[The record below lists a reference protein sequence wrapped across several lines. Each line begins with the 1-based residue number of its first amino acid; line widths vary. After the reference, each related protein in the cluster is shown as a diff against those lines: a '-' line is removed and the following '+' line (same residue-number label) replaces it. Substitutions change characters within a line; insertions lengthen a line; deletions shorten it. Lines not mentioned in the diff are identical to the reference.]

1 MSTIDR
7 RGFIRSAGGLA
18 LALGAGVGVGACATP
33 VGRAAPGRVVV
44 IGGGFGGATAAKY
57 LKKWEPRLEVT
68 LVERN
73 QNFVSC
79 PISNLVL
86 AGVKRIED
94 ITLAYDGLARYG
106 VRLVRDEAVAIDVDK
121 REVRLAKGDPLPWD
135 RLVVAPGIDF
145 LYEQIPGL
153 NNADARQ
160 QVLHAWKAGAQTVAL
175 RKRLEELP
183 DGGVFAISIPKAP
196 YRCPPGPYERAS
208 VVAHYFKQHK
218 PRSKVL
224 ILDGNPEITSKKA
237 LFLQAWEERYKGI
250 IEYRPDSVLQDFDVR
265 ANVGKFEFESVRA
278 ELFNVTPPQRSG
290 LIASPFANV
299 GGRWAGV
306 DFRSF
311 ESTAVPGVHLIGDAI
326 ATAPGM
332 PKSGFMANNH
342 AKVAA
347 DAVIASLTGLEP
359 NPTPIIANTCY
370 SFVSDRDV
378 VHVASIHKFD
388 TQENTLLPVKGAGG
402 LSAVANDLEGK
413 YALAWARNIWAD
425 ALT

>member
-1 MSTIDR
+1 MSKIDR
-7 RGFIRSAGGLA
+7 RGFIKAAGGMTA
-18 LALGAGVGVGACATP
+18 ALGAGLGVSACANL
-33 VGRAAPGRVVV
+33 VGRAPLGRVVV

-86 AGVKRIED
+86 AGVKQIED
-94 ITLAYDGLARYG
+94 ITIAYDGLAKYG
-106 VRLVRDEAVAIDVDK
+106 VRLVRDEAVAIDLEK
-121 REVRLAKGDPLPWD
+121 REVRLAQHDPLVWD
-135 RLVVAPGIDF
+135 RLIVAPGIDF
-145 LYEQIPGL
+145 LYDQIPGL
-153 NNADARQ
+153 DNADAQ
-160 QVLHAWKAGAQTVAL
+160 QRILHAWKAGAQTVAL
-175 RKRLEELP
+175 RKRLEQLP
-183 DGGVFAISIPKAP
+183 DGGVFALTIPRLP

-208 VVAHYFKQHK
+208 VIANYFKQHK
-218 PRSKVL
+218 PRAKVL
-224 ILDGNPEITSKKA
+224 ILDGNPDVVAKKA
-237 LFLQAWEERYKGI
+237 LFQQAWEERYKGI
-250 IEYRPDSVLQDFDVR
+250 IEYRPNSVLQDFDVR
-265 ANVGKFEFESVRA
+265 RNVAKLEFEDVRA
-278 ELFNVTPPQRSG
+278 DLFNVIPPQRSG
-290 LIASPFANV
+290 RIAAPLANV

-306 DFRSF
+306 NFRTF
-311 ESTAVPGVHLIGDAI
+311 ESTAASGVHVIGDAT
-326 ATAPGM
+326 ASAPGM

-347 DAVIASLTGLEP
+347 DAVIASLSGLAP

-378 VHVASIHKFD
+378 VHVASVHKFD

-402 LSAVANDLEGK
+402 LSAVANDLEGR

>member
-1 MSTIDR
+1 MNTIDR
-7 RGFIRSAGGLA
+7 RGFIKASAGLA
-18 LALGAGVGVGACATP
+18 AALGAGLGAGACATP
-33 VGRAAPGRVVV
+33 VGRASLGRVVV

-68 LVERN
+68 LLERN

-86 AGVKRIED
+86 AGVKQIED
-94 ITLAYDGLARYG
+94 ITIAYDGLAKYG
-106 VRLVRDEAVAIDVDK
+106 VRLLRDEAVAIDVDK

-135 RLVVAPGIDF
+135 RLIVAPGIDF
-145 LYEQIPGL
+145 LYDQIPGL
-153 NNADARQ
+153 DSVEAQQ

-208 VVAHYFKQHK
+208 VIANYFKQHK
-218 PRSKVL
+218 PRAKVL
-224 ILDGNPEITSKKA
+224 ILDGNPDITSKKA

-250 IEYRPDSVLQDFDVR
+250 IEYRPNSVLQDFDLRGNVAKLEFDTVR
-265 ANVGKFEFESVRA
+265 AD
-278 ELFNVTPPQRSG
+278 LFNVIPPQRSG
-290 LIASPFANV
+290 RIATPLANV

-311 ESTAVPGVHLIGDAI
+311 ESTAVPGVHVIGDAT
-326 ATAPGM
+326 ASAPGM

-347 DAVIASLTGLEP
+347 DAVIASLTGLPP

-378 VHVASIHKFD
+378 VHVASVHKFD

>member
-1 MSTIDR
+1 MNNIDR
-7 RGFIRSAGGLA
+7 RGFLKASAGLAAGL
-18 LALGAGVGVGACATP
+18 GVGAGFGCATP
-33 VGRAAPGRVVV
+33 VGRAPLGRVVV

-57 LKKWEPRLEVT
+57 LKKWEPRLDVT

-86 AGVKRIED
+86 AGVKQIED
-94 ITLAYDGLARYG
+94 IIVAYDGLAKYG
-106 VRLVRDEAVAIDVDK
+106 VRLVRDEALAIDVDK

-135 RLVVAPGIDF
+135 RLIVAPGIDF

-153 NNADARQ
+153 DNAEAQQ
-160 QVLHAWKAGAQTVAL
+160 QVLHSWKAGAQTVAL
-175 RKRLEELP
+175 RKRLEALP

-208 VVAHYFKQHK
+208 VIAHYFKQHK

-224 ILDGNPEITSKKA
+224 ILDGNPDITSKKG

-250 IEYRPDSVLQDFDVR
+250 IEYRANSALLDFDLRGNVAKLEFDNVR
-265 ANVGKFEFESVRA
+265 AD
-278 ELFNVTPPQRSG
+278 LFNVIPPQRSG
-290 LIASPFANV
+290 RIAEPFANV
-299 GGRWAGV
+299 GVRWAGV
-306 DFRSF
+306 DFRTF
-311 ESTAVPGVHLIGDAI
+311 ESTAVPGVHVIGDAT
-326 ATAPGM
+326 AAAPGM

-347 DAVIASLTGLEP
+347 DAVIASLSGLEP
-359 NPTPIIANTCY
+359 NPTPVIANTCY

-378 VHVASIHKFD
+378 VHVASVHKFD

-402 LSAVANDLEGK
+402 LSAVANDIEGQ

-425 ALT
+425 ALA

>member
-1 MSTIDR
+1 MNTIDR
-7 RGFIRSAGGLA
+7 RGFIKASAGLA
-18 LALGAGVGVGACATP
+18 AALGAGLGAGACATP
-33 VGRAAPGRVVV
+33 VGRASLGRVVV
-44 IGGGFGGATAAKY
+44 IGGGFGGATTAKY

-68 LVERN
+68 LLERN

-86 AGVKRIED
+86 AGVKQIED
-94 ITLAYDGLARYG
+94 ITIAYDGLAKYG
-106 VRLVRDEAVAIDVDK
+106 VRLLRDEAVAIDVDK

-135 RLVVAPGIDF
+135 RLIVAPGIDF
-145 LYEQIPGL
+145 LYDQIPGL
-153 NNADARQ
+153 DSVEAQQ

-208 VVAHYFKQHK
+208 VIANYFKQHK
-218 PRSKVL
+218 PRAKVL
-224 ILDGNPEITSKKA
+224 ILDGNPDITSKKA

-250 IEYRPDSVLQDFDVR
+250 IEYRPNSVLQDFDLRGNVAKLEFDTVR
-265 ANVGKFEFESVRA
+265 AD
-278 ELFNVTPPQRSG
+278 LFNVIPPQRSG
-290 LIASPFANV
+290 RIATPLANV

-311 ESTAVPGVHLIGDAI
+311 ESTAVPGVHVIGDAT
-326 ATAPGM
+326 ASAPGM

-347 DAVIASLTGLEP
+347 DAVIASLTGLPP

-378 VHVASIHKFD
+378 VHVASVHKFD

>member
-1 MSTIDR
+1 MNTIDR
-7 RGFIRSAGGLA
+7 RGFIKASAGLA
-18 LALGAGVGVGACATP
+18 AALGAGLGVSACATP
-33 VGRAAPGRVVV
+33 VGRASLGRVVV

-73 QNFVSC
+73 PNFVSC

-86 AGVKRIED
+86 AGVKQIED
-94 ITLAYDGLARYG
+94 ITIAYDGLAKYG

-135 RLVVAPGIDF
+135 RLIVAPGIDF
-145 LYEQIPGL
+145 LYDQIPGL
-153 NNADARQ
+153 DNAEAQQ
-160 QVLHAWKAGAQTVAL
+160 QVLHSWKAGAQTVAL

-208 VVAHYFKQHK
+208 VIANYFKQHK
-218 PRSKVL
+218 PRAKVL
-224 ILDGNPEITSKKA
+224 ILDGNPDITSKKA

-250 IEYRPDSVLQDFDVR
+250 IEYRANSVLQDFDVR
-265 ANVGKFEFESVRA
+265 GNVAKLEFESVRA
-278 ELFNVTPPQRSG
+278 DLFNVIPPQRSG
-290 LIASPFANV
+290 RIAAPLANV

-306 DFRSF
+306 DFRTF
-311 ESTAVPGVHLIGDAI
+311 ESTAVPGVHVIGDAT
-326 ATAPGM
+326 ASAPGM

-347 DAVIASLTGLEP
+347 DAVIASLTGFPP

-378 VHVASIHKFD
+378 VHVASVHKFD

>member
-1 MSTIDR
+1 MNTIDR
-7 RGFIRSAGGLA
+7 RGFIKASAGLA
-18 LALGAGVGVGACATP
+18 AALGAGLGAGACATP
-33 VGRAAPGRVVV
+33 VGRASLGRVVV
-44 IGGGFGGATAAKY
+44 IGGGFGGATTAKY

-68 LVERN
+68 LLERN

-86 AGVKRIED
+86 AGVKQIED
-94 ITLAYDGLARYG
+94 ITIAYDGLAKYG

-135 RLVVAPGIDF
+135 RLIVAPGIDF
-145 LYEQIPGL
+145 LYDQIPGL
-153 NNADARQ
+153 DSVEAQQ

-208 VVAHYFKQHK
+208 VIANYFKQHK
-218 PRSKVL
+218 PRAKVL
-224 ILDGNPEITSKKA
+224 ILDGNPDITSKKA

-250 IEYRPDSVLQDFDVR
+250 IEYRPNSVLQDFDLRGNVAKLEFDTVR
-265 ANVGKFEFESVRA
+265 AD
-278 ELFNVTPPQRSG
+278 LFNVIPPQRSG
-290 LIASPFANV
+290 RIATPLANV

-311 ESTAVPGVHLIGDAI
+311 ESTAVPGVHVIGDAT
-326 ATAPGM
+326 ASAPGM

-347 DAVIASLTGLEP
+347 DAVIASLTGLPP

-378 VHVASIHKFD
+378 VHVASVHKFD

>member
-1 MSTIDR
+1 MNTIDR
-7 RGFIRSAGGLA
+7 RGFIKASAGLA
-18 LALGAGVGVGACATP
+18 AALGAGLGAGACATP
-33 VGRAAPGRVVV
+33 VGRASLGRVVV

-86 AGVKRIED
+86 AGVKQIED
-94 ITLAYDGLARYG
+94 ITIAYDGLAKYG

-135 RLVVAPGIDF
+135 RLIVAPGIDF
-145 LYEQIPGL
+145 LYDQIPGL
-153 NNADARQ
+153 DSVEAQQ

-208 VVAHYFKQHK
+208 VIANYFKQHK
-218 PRSKVL
+218 PRAKVL
-224 ILDGNPEITSKKA
+224 ILDGNPDITSKKA

-250 IEYRPDSVLQDFDVR
+250 IEYRPNSVLQDFDLRGNVAKLEFDTVR
-265 ANVGKFEFESVRA
+265 AD
-278 ELFNVTPPQRSG
+278 LFNVIPPQRSG
-290 LIASPFANV
+290 RIATPFANV
-299 GGRWAGV
+299 GSRWAGV

-311 ESTAVPGVHLIGDAI
+311 ESTAVPGVHVIGDAT
-326 ATAPGM
+326 ASAPGM

-347 DAVIASLTGLEP
+347 DAVIASLTGLPP

-378 VHVASIHKFD
+378 VHVASVHKFD

>member
-1 MSTIDR
+1 MNTIDR
-7 RGFIRSAGGLA
+7 RRFIKAAASVAA
-18 LALGAGVGVGACATP
+18 ALGTGLGAGACATP
-33 VGRAAPGRVVV
+33 VGRASLGRVVV

-57 LKKWEPRLEVT
+57 LKKWEPRLDVT

-86 AGVKRIED
+86 AGVKQIED
-94 ITLAYDGLARYG
+94 ITIAYDGLAKYG
-106 VRLVRDEAVAIDVDK
+106 VRRVRDEAVAIDVDK
-121 REVRLAKGDPLPWD
+121 REVRLAQGDPLPWD
-135 RLVVAPGIDF
+135 RLIVAPGIDF
-145 LYEQIPGL
+145 LYDQIPGL
-153 NNADARQ
+153 DNAAAQQ
-160 QVLHAWKAGAQTVAL
+160 QVLHSWKAGAQTVAL

-218 PRSKVL
+218 PRAKVL
-224 ILDGNPEITSKKA
+224 ILDGNPDITSKKA

-250 IEYRPDSVLQDFDVR
+250 IEYRPNSVLQDFNVRGNVAKLEFENVR
-265 ANVGKFEFESVRA
+265 AD
-278 ELFNVTPPQRSG
+278 LFNVIPPQRSG
-290 LIASPFANV
+290 RIAAPFASV

-306 DFRSF
+306 DFRTF
-311 ESTAVPGVHLIGDAI
+311 ESTVVPGVHVIGDAT
-326 ATAPGM
+326 AAAPGM

-359 NPTPIIANTCY
+359 NPLPIIANTCY

-378 VHVASIHKFD
+378 VHVASVHKFD

-425 ALT
+425 ALA